1 MTVDLLP
8 GQTTAALAA
17 FGGGLLLLVLLL
29 VQMRARRLAEA
40 EAQQWRVR
48 TAAVTEALG
57 AAPDGHYL
65 WFHGVDDGGLGQCSR
80 RLAVLLGLFNG
91 TESDWDDVLDGFGD
105 HAGPVLG
112 GAVAALRAE
121 GEGFDLELEHA
132 VTGRRI
138 LAQGVRAVRD
148 DGTPLADVVWMRDV
162 TEGTNA
168 VEGLTRET
176 THLGAERDLLR
187 AALDGLDCPVW
198 LRDENLSLIYANR
211 AYQLAVDADD
221 PAQAVAEG
229 RELASTTTARRLRAL
244 AAAARAA
251 GAMRQDA
258 VPIVVRGNRRL
269 MEVTETP
276 INLPARSRHDLARLV
291 TAGLA
296 YDVTSREDLAK
307 RLAREDAAHAEV
319 LERLSTAI
327 AIFDGDTR
335 LRFFNVAFAELWR
348 LDPEWL
354 AQGPRYGEF
363 LEELRAH
370 RQLPEV
376 ADYPAY
382 KDGELARFA
391 RQLDPT
397 EDLLHLPD
405 GSTLRRVIAP
415 HPMGGLL
422 CTFEDVTDRLALERS
437 YNTLIAVHRET
448 LDHLR
453 EAVAVFGDDG
463 RLRLSN
469 PAFARIWSLAPTDL
483 TPAPHVVA
491 LIDRLSTLFDAEAEA
506 DRLRGVLSLPV
517 GAAGERTARRARLT
531 RADTVVLEAV
541 TVPLPDGGVLAT
553 FADVT
558 ASAQM
563 ERALRDRA
571 EALTAADRLKSQ
583 FLANVSY
590 EVRTPLTTVSGFAEI
605 LADGYYG
612 ELNPRQMEYARA
624 MAETAQSLVTLI
636 DDITDLASIEAGE
649 LALELD
655 AFDVGA
661 ALASVLALTR
671 ESMRRKSVT
680 LNFDCPPDTGWMVA
694 DEKRVK
700 QVLYHL
706 LANAVR
712 FTPQGGSVTLAAQR
726 ERGDIVFTV
735 ADTGTGIPAGDQDA
749 MFATFARGPGSPG
762 PGLGLALVKSFVE
775 LHGGTVELVSV
786 PGEGTTVTCRL
797 PAGASAGAGTG
808 TGAAGAGGAA

>member
-1 MTVDLLP
+1 MTPDLLP
-8 GQTTAALAA
+8 GLQTAAVAAIAAAGLMLA
-17 FGGGLLLLVLLL
+17 LLLL
-29 VQMRARRLAEA
+29 QMRARRAAED
-40 EAQQWRVR
+40 EARQWRVR
-48 TAAVTEALG
+48 AEAVGEALG

-65 WFHGVDDGGLGQCSR
+65 WYHGVEDGGLGRCSR
-80 RLAVLLGLFNG
+80 RLAVLLGLFDG
-91 TESDWDDVLDGFGD
+91 TGSDWDGVLDGFGD
-105 HAGPVLG
+105 QGGAELG
-112 GAVAALRAE
+112 GAVAVLRAE
-121 GEGFDLELEHA
+121 GEGFELELEHA
-132 VTGRRI
+132 ATGRRI
-138 LAQGVRAVRD
+138 LAVGIRAVRD
-148 DGTPLADVVWMRDV
+148 DGEPLADLVWMRDV
-162 TEGTNA
+162 TEGTIA

-176 THLGAERDLLR
+176 THLGAERDILR

-211 AYQLAVDADD
+211 AYQLAVDAEE
-221 PAQAVAEG
+221 PGQAVAEG

-251 GAMRQDA
+251 GEMRQDA

-269 MEVTETP
+269 MEVTEMP
-276 INLPARSRHDLARLV
+276 IHLPARSRHELPRLV
-291 TAGLA
+291 TAGIA

-327 AIFDGDTR
+327 AIFDGDAR

-363 LEELRAH
+363 LEELRAN

-382 KDGELARFA
+382 KEGELARFA
-391 RQLDPT
+391 RQLGPT

-469 PAFARIWSLAPTDL
+469 PAFARIWGVAPTDL
-483 TPAPHVVA
+483 AAKPHVVE
-491 LIDRLSTLFDAEAEA
+491 LVDGLRPLFADDGEAERFRA
-506 DRLRGVLSLPV
+506 VLALP
-517 GAAGERTARRARLT
+517 AAATGERTARRARLR
-531 RADTVVLEAV
+531 RADDSVLEAV
-541 TVPLPDGGVLAT
+541 TVPLPDGGALAT

-558 ASAQM
+558 ASAQV
-563 ERALRDRA
+563 ERALRERA

-590 EVRTPLTTVSGFAEI
+590 ELRTPLTTVSGFAEI

-612 ELNPRQMEYARA
+612 DLNSRQMEYARA

-671 ESMRRKSVT
+671 ESLRRKSVT
-680 LNFDCPPDTGWMVA
+680 MHFDCPPDTGWMVA

-706 LANAVR
+706 LSNAVR

-726 ERGDIVFTV
+726 DGADVVFTV
-735 ADTGTGIPAGDQDA
+735 ADTGAGIPPADQDF
-749 MFATFARGPGSPG
+749 MFDTFARGPGSPG
-762 PGLGLALVKSFVE
+762 HGLGLALVKSFVE
-775 LHGGTVELVSV
+775 LHGGSVELVSV

-797 PAGASAGAGTG
+797 PAGTGPGAAASAA
-808 TGAAGAGGAA
+808 